1 MNFFSSLFSKP
12 NVEIILN
19 EIPKRRC
26 VYLRD
31 ENHNRIKLPSFYD
44 RENIEGKIILSINN
58 NSFSHNGIK
67 VQIVGLIENKLD
79 NKNYE
84 FISLSKDICPAS
96 KLINQIN
103 TFEYSFNNVEKAYES
118 YRGINLN
125 IKYLIR
131 VIIEAKIRSLIWE
144 REFGVVNPVKNEA
157 LEILNDPIEMS
168 VGIGEWLHLIF
179 YLDRSKYTT
188 KDVITGR
195 ILFKK
200 VTQILK
206 MMALE
211 IIKKENY
218 NNGELSSNKTICRF
232 EIMDGAPIK
241 NEIIPI
247 RFFLSPYEL
256 TPTYKNINNK
266 FSVKYFINLVI
277 YDSKDKRYFKQHEI
291 ILYRIPRI
299 I

>member
-31 ENHNRIKLPSFYD
+31 ENHNRIKLLSFYD

-103 TFEYSFNNVEKAYES
+103 TFEYSFNNVEKHM
-118 YRGINLN
+118 
-125 IKYLIR
+125 K
-131 VIIEAKIRSLIWE
+131 VIEE
-144 REFGVVNPVKNEA
+144 
-157 LEILNDPIEMS
+157 
-168 VGIGEWLHLIF
+168 
-179 YLDRSKYTT
+179 
-188 KDVITGR
+188 
-195 ILFKK
+195 
-200 VTQILK
+200 
-206 MMALE
+206 
-211 IIKKENY
+211 
-218 NNGELSSNKTICRF
+218 
-232 EIMDGAPIK
+232 
-241 NEIIPI
+241 
-247 RFFLSPYEL
+247 
-256 TPTYKNINNK
+256 
-266 FSVKYFINLVI
+266 
-277 YDSKDKRYFKQHEI
+277 
-291 ILYRIPRI
+291 
-299 I
+299 